1 MKKDYT
7 TLLLDADDTIFD
19 FLAAERIAFFAM
31 MDQMGISAD
40 DEMHAVYSL
49 INDSHWKALERGEL
63 TREQV
68 LVGRYACLAARFG
81 LKKDPAEMNRCY
93 LQNLSRQTVLFE
105 DSMEAM
111 QALAR
116 DRRIYIVTNGNA
128 MVQRGRFASSPVMQY
143 VDGYFISGEIGYEK
157 PDIRYFD
164 AVFAAIPD
172 FDAATTLLAGDSAT
186 SDLQGAINA
195 GLDSCYVDRR
205 GKPRPEGIHPTYRV
219 PDLAGLAKLL
229 RKDN

>member
-1 MKKDYT
+1 MRRYK

-19 FLAAERIAFFAM
+19 FLAAERIAFFQMAE
-31 MDQMGISAD
+31 QMGIPAD
-40 DEMHAVYSL
+40 DEMHAVYSQ

-68 LVGRYACLAARFG
+68 LVGRYARLAEHFG
-81 LKKDPAEMNRCY
+81 LQKDPAELNRCY
-93 LQNLSRQTVLFE
+93 LQNLSRQAILFD
-105 DSMEAM
+105 DSMDAM
-111 QALAR
+111 RELAK
-116 DRRIYIVTNGNA
+116 DHRIYIVTNGNA
-128 MVQRGRFASSPVMQY
+128 MVQRGRFADTPVMQY
-143 VDGYFISGEIGYEK
+143 VDGYFISGEIGFEK

-172 FDAATTLLAGDSAT
+172 FDPETTLLAGDSAT
-186 SDLQGAINA
+186 SDLRGAMNA

-205 GKPRPEGIHPTYRV
+205 GKPLPEGICPTFRV
-219 PDLAGLAKLL
+219 PDLAGLSKLL